1 METIADFFVNN
12 QTKRFQ
18 DNLLKHLNEKNEIEK
33 QINNT
38 RQRYKNHVAES
49 LCKFLLNKI
58 DSKYSNLKRYL
69 GSRMEY
75 WIYNQLELD
84 LNVVQI
90 SQKEVMQT
98 IFVDENEEES
108 IKNMDD
114 FVAVLNS
121 AWNGFVVLKTVDVFN
136 FSWKFVV

>member
-1 METIADFFVNN
+1 
-12 QTKRFQ
+12 
-18 DNLLKHLNEKNEIEK
+18 
-33 QINNT
+33 
-38 RQRYKNHVAES
+38 
-49 LCKFLLNKI
+49 
-58 DSKYSNLKRYL
+58 
-69 GSRMEY
+69 MEY